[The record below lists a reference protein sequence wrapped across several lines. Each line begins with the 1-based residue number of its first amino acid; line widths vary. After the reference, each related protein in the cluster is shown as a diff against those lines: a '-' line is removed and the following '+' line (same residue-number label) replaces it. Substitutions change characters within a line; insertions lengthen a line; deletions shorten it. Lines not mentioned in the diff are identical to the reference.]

1 VKAKRATSHRSGI
14 GPSRGGERHKGGP
27 FFLVL
32 TAIGVVFGDIGTSPL
47 YTLPVTLGATGH
59 ATPTASDVLG
69 IVSLIFW
76 ALMAIVSL
84 KYVVLVLRADNDGEG
99 GILALLSLV
108 ASERIA
114 NGPGIPILVLLGITG
129 AALLYGD
136 GVITPAISVLSA
148 MEGLKL
154 IAPAF
159 EDFILPLTL
168 AILIGLFMMQRR
180 GTASIGRLFG
190 PVMVGWFVV
199 IGVLGAINIWAA
211 PEILKAVS
219 PDAAARF
226 VFANPLIAFAVM
238 GGVFLALTGAE
249 ALYAD
254 MGHVGATAIRRAW
267 FGLVLP
273 TLLLNYFGQGALV
286 LTDPKAI
293 DSPFYK
299 LAPHWALIPLVGLAA
314 LATIIASQALIS
326 GVFSLT
332 RQAMQLGLCPRM
344 RIVPTSSEEAG
355 QIYVPTANW
364 LLMIG
369 TLLIVVLFKT
379 SQNLAGAYGIAISG
393 TMLVTTILLYRV
405 AIGRWR
411 WPPAVAIF
419 IIMGFGAIDATFL
432 ASNSLKIVE
441 GGWFPLTVG
450 GAMVGLMLCWRQG
463 SSIVRHRLQDMS
475 MPLER
480 FVDNIDKMVVAR
492 PPGVGVWL
500 TKVAH
505 GASPMLLHHVKNNSV
520 LHETVILM
528 TFVADRRPRAAGRAP
543 FDRGPRPRHLSHPGA
558 ARLHA
563 AAGHSLDAQ
572 ELQDARLQGRSRSG
586 ALLHR
591 PRNRGPPRK
600 ELGDGGGAVRDL
612 RVPHP
617 HCEPCPRF
625 LQDPP

>member
-1 VKAKRATSHRSGI
+1 MNGLMHCGKIASLFDHLVGAGEQRGRNGHTNRLSSDRVYNEIETEALLTGRKFGFAQGDKTVNAKRATSHRSGI

-47 YTLPVTLGATGH
+47 YTLPVTLGTTGH
-59 ATPTASDVLG
+59 ALPTASDVLG
-69 IVSLIFW
+69 VVSLIFW

-108 ASERIA
+108 ESERIA
-114 NGPGIPILVLLGITG
+114 NGPGIPILVLLGIAG

-168 AILIGLFMMQRR
+168 ATLIGLFMMQRR
-180 GTASIGRLFG
+180 GTASIGHLFG
-190 PVMVGWFVV
+190 PVMVGWFLV
-199 IGVLGAINIWAA
+199 IGVLGVINIWAA

-254 MGHVGATAIRRAW
+254 MGHVGPTAIRRAW
-267 FGLVLP
+267 FALVLP
-273 TLLLNYFGQGALV
+273 ALLLNYFGQGALV
-286 LTDPKAI
+286 LADPKAI

-369 TLLIVVLFKT
+369 TLLVVVLFKT

-405 AIGRWR
+405 AIDRWR

-419 IIMGFGAIDATFL
+419 ITMVFGAMDATFL
-432 ASNSLKIVE
+432 ASNSLKIVD
-441 GGWFPLTVG
+441 GGWFPITVG

-463 SSIVRHRLQDMS
+463 SSIVRHR
-475 MPLER
+475 
-480 FVDNIDKMVVAR
+480 
-492 PPGVGVWL
+492 
-500 TKVAH
+500 
-505 GASPMLLHHVKNNSV
+505 
-520 LHETVILM
+520 
-528 TFVADRRPRAAGRAP
+528 
-543 FDRGPRPRHLSHPGA
+543 
-558 ARLHA
+558 
-563 AAGHSLDAQ
+563 
-572 ELQDARLQGRSRSG
+572 
-586 ALLHR
+586 
-591 PRNRGPPRK
+591 
-600 ELGDGGGAVRDL
+600 
-612 RVPHP
+612 
-617 HCEPCPRF
+617 
-625 LQDPP
+625 

>member
-1 VKAKRATSHRSGI
+1 
-14 GPSRGGERHKGGP
+14 
-27 FFLVL
+27 
-32 TAIGVVFGDIGTSPL
+32 
-47 YTLPVTLGATGH
+47 
-59 ATPTASDVLG
+59 VLG

-114 NGPGIPILVLLGITG
+114 NRPGMPILVLLGIVG

-148 MEGLKL
+148 MEGLRL
-154 IAPAF
+154 VAPAF

-190 PVMVGWFVV
+190 PIMVSWFVV
-199 IGVLGAINIWAA
+199 IGLLGVINIWAA
-211 PEILKAVS
+211 PEILKALS
-219 PDAAARF
+219 PGEAARF
-226 VFANPLIAFAVM
+226 VLANPLIAFAVM

-254 MGHVGATAIRRAW
+254 MGHVGPTAIRRAW

-286 LTDPKAI
+286 LADPKAA

-344 RIVPTSSEEAG
+344 RIVPTSPEEAG

-369 TLLIVVLFKT
+369 TSLVVVLFKT
-379 SQNLAGAYGIAISG
+379 SQHLAGAYGIAISG

-405 AIGRWR
+405 AIGRWK
-411 WPPAVAIF
+411 WPPALAML
-419 IIMGFGAIDATFL
+419 IIVVFGAVDATFL
-432 ASNSLKIVE
+432 ASNSLKIVD
-441 GGWFPLTVG
+441 GGWFPIAVG
-450 GAMVGLMLCWRQG
+450 SAMVALMLCWRQG
-463 SSIVRHRLQDMS
+463 SSLVRHRLQDMS

-480 FVDNIDKMVVAR
+480 FVDNVDKMVVAR
-492 PPGVGVWL
+492 APGVGVWL
-500 TKVAH
+500 TKVTH

-520 LHETVILM
+520 MHETVVLM
-528 TFVADRRPRAAGRAP
+528 TFVADRRPRVPLAERHSIEELGHGIYRIQVRLGFMQTPDIPLTLKNCRMLGFKVDLDDVHYYIAHEIVVRRARNSAMAAVPFAIFAFLTRIASRAP
-543 FDRGPRPRHLSHPGA
+543 DFFKIPHEGLSEVGFI
-558 ARLHA
+558 
-563 AAGHSLDAQ
+563 
-572 ELQDARLQGRSRSG
+572 SRFE
-586 ALLHR
+586 HW
-591 PRNRGPPRK
+591 
-600 ELGDGGGAVRDL
+600 
-612 RVPHP
+612 
-617 HCEPCPRF
+617 
-625 LQDPP
+625 